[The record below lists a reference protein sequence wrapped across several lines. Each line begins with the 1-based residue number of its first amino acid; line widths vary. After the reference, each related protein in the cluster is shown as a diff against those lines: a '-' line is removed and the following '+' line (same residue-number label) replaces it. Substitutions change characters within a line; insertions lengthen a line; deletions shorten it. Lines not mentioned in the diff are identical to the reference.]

1 MPLSFYPDL
10 TTGAYI
16 LALLGAFSLGFS
28 KTGFPGLAMVN
39 VLIMAD
45 VFGAKESV
53 GIILP
58 LLIAC
63 DIIVYPLFRKFASWK
78 PVWPLMVPAILGV
91 FIGWQLLGHIDN
103 PTARKLIGGII
114 LLMIALQLFR
124 NSRADF
130 LTHLPDSK
138 SFLWGSGLTI
148 GVSTTLANA
157 AGPVYSIYALVHKLP
172 KNDFLGI
179 GARFFLFMNIF
190 KVPFNAELGILN
202 RESLLLDLAL
212 LPGILLGIFVGRRL
226 IAKIPQRLF
235 EFLLYAFSAIAG
247 VRLLFF

>member
-1 MPLSFYPDL
+1 LDLSFYPGL
-10 TTGAYI
+10 TAGAYA
-16 LALLGAFSLGFS
+16 LALVGAFSLGFS

-58 LLIAC
+58 LLIVC
-63 DIIVYPLFRKFASWK
+63 DLIVYPLFRQFASWK
-78 PVWPLMVPAILGV
+78 PVWPLMIPAIVGV

-114 LLMIALQLFR
+114 LLMVALQLFR
-124 NSRADF
+124 RYRQDF
-130 LTHLPDSK
+130 LAHLPDSR
-138 SFLWGSGLTI
+138 SFLLGSGLSI

-172 KNDFLGI
+172 KNEFLGI

-202 RESLLLDLAL
+202 PESLRLDLAL
-212 LPGILLGIFVGRRL
+212 LPGIFLGIFLGKRL
-226 IAKIPQRLF
+226 IEKIPQQVF
-235 EFLLYAFSAIAG
+235 EVLLYLFSGIAG